1 MKDTEYHACDEMG
14 LIANRTLCAENG
26 DGGGNFITYL
36 RYCSVRLNK
45 GDSVQAIWRD
55 FQEKAQ

>member
-1 MKDTEYHACDEMG
+1 MKDTEYLACDEMG
-14 LIANRTLCAENG
+14 LIAKRTLCAEGG
-26 DGGGNFITYL
+26 DGGKNFITYL

-55 FQEKAQ
+55 FQGKAQ